1 MRRRVRTD
9 ALRRD
14 DRLGT
19 ATAGVGLLVLIVVV
33 IIGSVATNGAAA
45 RSQRAVA
52 VNTAYQE
59 TATAVAAER
68 SLAHRYRLEPGPAPL
83 AGHRAAGTDVTRRL
97 AEVERLG
104 DADDRALVSE
114 VRTLQAAYDTAT
126 ARLFAAVDRRDPDA
140 TIAVIDDFQLDPI
153 FSAMQ
158 EQITRDAASHLAM
171 ATSAVASMRRTGRV
185 VLALDAATLLAGM
198 ALIGLAG
205 ASLTRSR
212 RRLRD
217 QSDLTAHQA
226 LHDSLT
232 GLPNRAL
239 FRSHTVGA
247 FEAAERTGEQVAVV
261 LVDLNR
267 FKDVNDTLGHDYGD
281 VLLAQVADRFSSAVR
296 IGDVVAR
303 LGGDEFAVLL
313 CDTSAPGALSAAQRL
328 TDTLAEP
335 FTVRDITLD
344 VEASIGIALVGA
356 GSDVETALRHADIA
370 MYEAKRQHLPFST
383 YELTRDD
390 HTLARL
396 ALLGDLRRAIAGH
409 ELLLHYQPKVSA
421 VSGTLH
427 GVEALVRWRHP
438 TRGLLH
444 PDAFVPIAETTAV
457 IHALTVEVLR
467 IALAQA
473 RTWLDLGWVVPVA
486 VNISARSLVNPDF
499 ATEVAGQLDAAG
511 VPASMLSLELTE
523 TAIMADPDRGL
534 AVLTALDAMG
544 ISLSIDDFGTGYSSM
559 SYLKNLP
566 VRELKIDRSF
576 VMGMATDD
584 SDVVLVQSAVDL
596 GHNLGLHVVAEG
608 VEDASTQ
615 LSLTTMGCD
624 LVQGHHIRRPVGPAD
639 LEPWLAT
646 HATPVR
652 RPAAP
657 APGVAGPTALG
668 PAVAA
673 ASAGP
678 AVAGPAAPGPPATTA
693 AVAGPGVAAVSSGA
707 PSNGVH
713 PIT

>member
-1 MRRRVRTD
+1 MVRRRVHA
-9 ALRRD
+9 ALLHRD
-14 DRLGT
+14 DLLGT
-19 ATAGVGLLVLIVVV
+19 VTAGVGLLLLIVVV
-33 IIGSVATNGAAA
+33 IIGSVTTNRAAT
-45 RSQRAVA
+45 RTQRAVA
-52 VNTAYQE
+52 VNTAYQS

-83 AGHRAAGTDVTRRL
+83 AGHRAAGTDVARRL
-97 AEVERLG
+97 DEVERLG
-104 DADDRALVSE
+104 DAKDRTLVAE
-114 VRTLQAAYDTAT
+114 VRSLQAAYVIAT
-126 ARLFAAVDRRDPDA
+126 ARLFAAVDRSDPDA
-140 TIAVIDDFQLDPI
+140 TIAVIDDFQVDPI

-158 EQITRDAASHLAM
+158 EQITTDAASHLAR
-171 ATSAVASMRRTGRV
+171 ATAAADSMRRTGRV
-185 VLALDAATLLAGM
+185 VLALDAATLVAGM
-198 ALIGLAG
+198 ALVGLAG

-212 RRLRD
+212 RRLRA
-217 QSDLTAHQA
+217 QSDLATHQA

-239 FRSHTVGA
+239 FHRHTVDA
-247 FEAAERTGEQVAVV
+247 FEAAERTGEQVAVM

-267 FKDVNDTLGHDYGD
+267 FKDVNDTLGHHYGD
-281 VLLAQVADRFSSAVR
+281 VLLAQVARRFSSAVR
-296 IGDVVAR
+296 TDDVVAR

-313 CDTSAPGALSAAQRL
+313 SDTSARGALSAAQRL

-335 FTVRDITLD
+335 FTVRDIALD
-344 VEASIGIALVGA
+344 VEAGIGIALVGA
-356 GSDVETALRHADIA
+356 GSDVETAVRHADIA
-370 MYEAKRQHLPFST
+370 MYEAKRQHLPFAT

-396 ALLGDLRRAIAGH
+396 AMLGDLRRAIAGR
-409 ELLLHYQPKVSA
+409 ELVLHYQPKVSA
-421 VSGTLH
+421 VSGRLH
-427 GVEALVRWRHP
+427 GVEALVRWQDP

-457 IHALTVEVLR
+457 IHALTAEVLR

-473 RTWLDLGWVVPVA
+473 RTWLDRGWVVPVA

-499 ATEVAGQLDAAG
+499 ATEVARQLDAAD

-615 LSLTTMGCD
+615 LTLAAMGCD
-624 LVQGHHIRRPVGPAD
+624 LMQGYHIRRPVGPTD

-646 HATPVR
+646 HAARTRGPAPRARAADRPAVDR
-652 RPAAP
+652 PAVDRPAVGRPAA
-657 APGVAGPTALG
+657 VA
-668 PAVAA
+668 
-673 ASAGP
+673 
-678 AVAGPAAPGPPATTA
+678 
-693 AVAGPGVAAVSSGA
+693 SGA
-707 PSNGVH
+707 CSNGVQLTA
-713 PIT
+713 PTT